1 VCRYFQRVLRT
12 ARTPGGC
19 AQRRTTAGCR
29 VSDWR
34 CMVRYRRAL
43 AGVNHGGALEPSSLS
58 GTALMTP
65 MMWQLSLD
73 SRFLQ
78 ALNGDEAPGPVDY
91 TAIYSRDVFQL
102 PPHEGRAAIA
112 LGEGR
117 ANVSNILIQDV
128 CPGMLTEHFP
138 LITDASAYSLI
149 VDALLHHGPASVAR
163 SGAREACTA
172 PPLNPP
178 GLAAIDRLARELP
191 GIVEDSIANG
201 PPELPL
207 VREEPPLKPEEV

>member
-1 VCRYFQRVLRT
+1 MRKRV
-12 ARTPGGC
+12 ADF
-19 AQRRTTAGCR
+19 
-29 VSDWR
+29 VS
-34 CMVRYRRAL
+34 L
-43 AGVNHGGALEPSSLS
+43 AGVNHGVPVVPRSLS

-65 MMWQLSLD
+65 AGWQLNHG
-73 SRFLQ
+73 SRFLD
-78 ALNGDEAPGPVDY
+78 ALNGDEAPGRVDY
-91 TAIYSRDVFQL
+91 TAIYSRYDVFQL
-102 PPHEGRAAIA
+102 PPHEGRAALA

-128 CPGMLTEHFP
+128 CPGMLTDHFT

-172 PPLNPP
+172 SPLNPS

-191 GIVEDSIANG
+191 GILEDSIANG

-207 VREEPPLKPEEV
+207 ASEEPPLNPYAE